1 MRKLTISAENWELKQ
16 PFRISY
22 RTMHDV
28 SLVVVELEQD
38 GVVGRGEGAGVFY
51 RGETIESISDQI
63 EAARAEIEAGAS
75 RDDLY
80 NVLPAGGARCA
91 VDCALWDLE
100 AKLSGQT
107 VWEMNGIDPKPV
119 TTVYTI
125 GLDHLEA
132 MAENAR
138 GTREPRLKVKVNAD
152 APIDQVRV
160 VREVRPDAKLIV
172 DANQSLTPETL
183 PRIADAYAEL
193 GVEMLEQPL
202 PARKDDILASF
213 NSPVLLGADE
223 SLLTTRELDYVAD
236 RYQVANIKL
245 DKTGGLT
252 EALRLAKQA
261 RDAGLDL
268 MVGCMLGTSLGM
280 APAAIVGQYCRF
292 VDIDGP
298 LLMKNDRD
306 HAMQFVRGEVS
317 VPSRELWG

>member
-1 MRKLTISAENWELKQ
+1 M
-16 PFRISY
+16 
-22 RTMHDV
+22 
-28 SLVVVELEQD
+28 
-38 GVVGRGEGAGVFY
+38 
-51 RGETIESISDQI
+51 
-63 EAARAEIEAGAS
+63 
-75 RDDLY
+75 
-80 NVLPAGGARCA
+80 
-91 VDCALWDLE
+91 
-100 AKLSGQT
+100 
-107 VWEMNGIDPKPV
+107 
-119 TTVYTI
+119 
-125 GLDHLEA
+125 
-132 MAENAR
+132 
-138 GTREPRLKVKVNAD
+138 
-152 APIDQVRV
+152 